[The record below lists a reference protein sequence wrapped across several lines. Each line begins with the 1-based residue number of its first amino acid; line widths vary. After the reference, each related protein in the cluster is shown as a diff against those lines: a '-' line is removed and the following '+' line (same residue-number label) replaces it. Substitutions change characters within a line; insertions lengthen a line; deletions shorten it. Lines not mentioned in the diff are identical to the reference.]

1 MKSNGPWPVPS
12 LVPPFCFDR
21 NNEEW
26 TNFPNAK
33 REKNQDPNVTKLARG
48 RGALRGESWCH
59 DAVRLPFPPTVP
71 CRRPA
76 PRAATGR
83 VPRSPSLP
91 LPVCPL
97 AGLPR
102 SPPAPAPCRPRAARS
117 RRPPAR
123 DTPAARAA
131 PSRAGSIAGREHRGP
146 GASRA
151 GSIPA
156 RRSPGRRRMKKPPA
170 PWKGQGAG
178 IDADGK
184 PTRSP
189 SRPALRFPSRSQTPP
204 TA

>member
-33 REKNQDPNVTKLARG
+33 REKNQEAHVTSIVRG

-71 CRRPA
+71 RRRPG
-76 PRAATGR
+76 PRAAAGR
-83 VPRSPSLP
+83 VPRPRPSPSRSAP
-91 LPVCPL
+91 SRVCPVPP
-97 AGLPR
+97 PR
-102 SPPAPAPCRPRAARS
+102 SGPVPAPCGPFPPAPCPGYPRARS
-117 RRPPAR
+117 RPVRPR
-123 DTPAARAA
+123 
-131 PSRAGSIAGREHRGP
+131 RGP